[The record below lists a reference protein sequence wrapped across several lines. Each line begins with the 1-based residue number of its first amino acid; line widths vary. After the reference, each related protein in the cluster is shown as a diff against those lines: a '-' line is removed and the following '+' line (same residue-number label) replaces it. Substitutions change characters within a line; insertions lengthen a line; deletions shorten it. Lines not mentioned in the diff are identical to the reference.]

1 MLFRPAFHRLW
12 FAQGGLHRCLPVAV
26 YFQTL
31 WLMVVFRTFAF
42 LGFLFLHGLDFNP
55 CRMIVKSQPLRQVF
69 FLFGILVFLLVL
81 HFLENDV

>member
-1 MLFRPAFHRLW
+1 
-12 FAQGGLHRCLPVAV
+12 
-26 YFQTL
+26 
-31 WLMVVFRTFAF
+31 MVVFRTFAF